1 MPFALCLVGLTI
13 ILKSDFV
20 VLRASRSIRIR
31 YGRGAEKSKI
41 LLRDY
46 AVS

>member
-20 VLRASRSIRIR
+20 VLRASRNIRIR